1 MLQCQGETSYLPAYI
16 LLPCPYGSAL
26 WAAGSYSQESWL
38 WLMRANGIHKS
49 FAVGPVSGRAWAWT
63 CFFWTLQG
71 FTKIFLS
78 CFVFLWARLLVPTL
92 HHKRGCSRFLCLG
105 HKSKRT
111 FMLTVLIMIIFH
123 SLPPTHSGIM
133 VAGYTAGGIFGCLW
147 KLLKDF
153 TVKFTFIYLL
163 LL

>member
-1 MLQCQGETSYLPAYI
+1 MASINHLQLGLSVAEREHGLVSSEHFRASPTSSSVALFSSE
-16 LLPCPYGSAL
+16 LDSLCPPSITRED
-26 WAAGSYSQESWL
+26 AADF
-38 WLMRANGIHKS
+38 
-49 FAVGPVSGRAWAWT
+49 FAWDT
-63 CFFWTLQG
+63 
-71 FTKIFLS
+71 
-78 CFVFLWARLLVPTL
+78 
-92 HHKRGCSRFLCLG
+92 
-105 HKSKRT
+105 SKRT